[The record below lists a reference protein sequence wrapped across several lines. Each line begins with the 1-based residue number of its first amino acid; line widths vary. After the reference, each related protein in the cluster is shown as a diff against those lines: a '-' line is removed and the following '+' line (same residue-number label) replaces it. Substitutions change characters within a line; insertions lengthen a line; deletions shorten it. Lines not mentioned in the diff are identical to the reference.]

1 MLESRGAVQSYQ
13 QMMQNKHRLFV
24 QVMMSR
30 RILTKEEAKEIV
42 EEKLSSA
49 GLSLIY

>member
-1 MLESRGAVQSYQ
+1 
-13 QMMQNKHRLFV
+13 MQDEHKLFV

-30 RILTKEEAKEIV
+30 RILTKEEAKEIA

-49 GLSLIY
+49 GLSLVY

>member
-1 MLESRGAVQSYQ
+1 
-13 QMMQNKHRLFV
+13 MQDEHRLFV
-24 QVMMSR
+24 QVMISK
-30 RILTKEEAKEIV
+30 RILTKEEAKETV

>member
-1 MLESRGAVQSYQ
+1 MLDSRGAVQSYQ
-13 QMMQNKHRLFV
+13 QTMQNEDRLFV

-30 RILTKEEAKEIV
+30 RILTKEDAKEIV

-49 GLSLIY
+49 GLSLVY